1 MATEFDDSDHWGLFL
16 TNNNKADSTTLK
28 FVRMSALT
36 LAALR
41 AAGLLDNMIDGT
53 VAPATDKLWL
63 DKNFDPPQLKEYDS
77 VSATWQRMTFERM
90 FNRTVVIPVAAT
102 GGTANAPV
110 IAEPSPFMAGKVYAI
125 TPQLSN
131 TGAVTISVTG
141 VSSFAAVYPSGAALA
156 ANELYANS
164 PSLFIFQNGRF
175 ELLFGYAAAAAAAA
189 SAAAAAASAASA
201 ATVLAGAVRYDIAQT
216 KTDGEK
222 TQARAN
228 IGAAS
233 TAQGVNAD
241 NAVQF
246 VAQTLSDAQKTQ
258 AVTNIGLTSPPI
270 LKLIGL
276 PFVTLDMFSGGVSAS
291 ASANL
296 TALTGAIA
304 EKKEVKVRRG
314 VYQMNGATF
323 TVTDPEDIVITGE
336 GRNTSLFSYPTAGD
350 TGLIFNYSMA
360 SLENWW
366 GDACT
371 FRVENLGF
379 RGNGAASK
387 GLTVQQ
393 LSSTGNIRLERVLK
407 NLSFAGRASGEYL
420 GTGLVTTNASY
431 LTMDG
436 IFYRGDGTNGT
447 AYALN
452 GQLDSLDNSIARL
465 YASECATGIN
475 VSGKIEG
482 LTISDSRLVNLAN
495 GIFVSPYLAAGE
507 NVQPW
512 VSVSNSHI
520 AARSRGIYA
529 TDIAQLQATS
539 NLIYL
544 VSGSSDAIGIDLLRT
559 EAYGIGYGLHQ
570 IIGNQVFNQQGA
582 VGTTIGI
589 RFESGAA
596 TGQDHSVCDGNIVAN
611 LNIGIQTY
619 ATSNQISGQNRA
631 TGCTT
636 ALNDNGSNTNL
647 TVLTS

>member
-1 MATEFDDSDHWGLFL
+1 MELQEAVKALSNVSGTTFSVDTKAELDADLAYGEGVIALVWQDDDSDNDGYWRKLGASGSGSWVWRAPLPSGIIWGV
-16 TNNNKADSTTLK
+16 DSG
-28 FVRMSALT
+28 A
-36 LAALR
+36 
-41 AAGLLDNMIDGT
+41 
-53 VAPATDKLWL
+53 
-63 DKNFDPPQLKEYDS
+63 
-77 VSATWQRMTFERM
+77 
-90 FNRTVVIPVAAT
+90 
-102 GGTANAPV
+102 GTANA
-110 IAEPSPFMAGKVYAI
+110 
-125 TPQLSN
+125 
-131 TGAVTISVTG
+131 ISVITRG
-141 VSSFAAVYPSGAALA
+141 RVSGYALIGFRLFESTTSEPATVAFNGGAALTIKTNQGTNASALSVGMWVFGIIDEDDDSFRLLIDEDISELIAQAESARDA
-156 ANELYANS
+156 ANEA
-164 PSLFIFQNGRF
+164 RV
-175 ELLFGYAAAAAAAA
+175 AAEEAA
-189 SAAAAAASAASA
+189 SAAAAS
-201 ATVLAGAVRYDIAQT
+201 VVGAVKYNQSQSLTISEQ
-216 KTDGEK
+216 
-222 TQARAN
+222 QQV
-228 IGAAS
+228 I
-233 TAQGVNAD
+233 
-241 NAVQF
+241 
-246 VAQTLSDAQKTQ
+246 
-258 AVTNIGLTSPPI
+258 TNIGLTTPSI
-270 LKLIGL
+270 LRLIGL

-296 TALTGAIA
+296 TALTSAIA
-304 EKKEVKVRRG
+304 EKKKVEVRRG

-323 TVTDPEDIVITGE
+323 TVTDPEDIVIIGE

-447 AYALN
+447 AYSLN

-512 VSVSNSHI
+512 VSISNSHI

-589 RFESGAA
+589 RFESSTS